1 MRSANN
7 CGNVRLNFQ
16 TKLVLSFL
24 CAVSLGCMGFNVA
37 LSNVYNAIQ
46 SPLPCSSE
54 DGSTCG
60 HGEPQLHQDLIVA
73 MPCQNNDFEP
83 FRKTA
88 VVTLN
93 TGPSKYL
100 QAYING
106 TIVLGLSVKNHSKI
120 DVDLVLMEIKNK
132 PLPDAVWS
140 LLAEVGWKRCVVNK
154 IEPPRRPHRNFAD
167 QFTKLHMWGLLSYK
181 SVVYMDS
188 DTFAVGP
195 MDNLLTVDLDGK
207 RIGASRDFRGMK
219 WTKGFNLGVC
229 KIQPN
234 ATEYNRLLELVQSDS
249 VEYEN
254 AMSEQGWL
262 NVVYKDE
269 WKDIGLWNNAN
280 MAALSK
286 MNESK
291 EGLNVIHLTAP
302 KPWKC
307 NDHDHELIQKYCKLW
322 KDYL

>member
-1 MRSANN
+1 MRRAE
-7 CGNVRLNFQ
+7 NVRLNFPA
-16 TKLVLSFL
+16 KLILLFL
-24 CAVSLGCMGFNVA
+24 CSVALGAIGFSVA
-37 LSNVYNAIQ
+37 LSNVYHTIQ
-46 SPLPCSSE
+46 APIACSSE
-54 DGSTCG
+54 DGSNCS
-60 HGEPQLHQDLIVA
+60 HGEPQLHQDLVVA
-73 MPCQNNDFEP
+73 ATPCQNNDFEP
-83 FRKTA
+83 FRNTA

-93 TGPSKYL
+93 TGPSKYV

-106 TIVLGLSVKNHSKI
+106 TVVLGLSVKKHSKI
-120 DVDLVLMEIKNK
+120 DVDLILMEIKHK
-132 PLPDAVWS
+132 PLPDAVWP
-140 LLAEVGWKRCVVNK
+140 LLTQVGWKRCVVNK

-167 QFTKLHMWGLLSYK
+167 QFTKLHMWGLLPYK

-195 MDNLLTVDLDGK
+195 IDALLTMDLDGK
-207 RIGASRDFRGMK
+207 RIGASRDFRAMK

-234 ATEYNRLLELVQSDS
+234 ATEYSRLLELVRSDS

-254 AMSEQGWL
+254 TMSEQGWL

-269 WKDIGLWNNAN
+269 WKDIGFWNNAN

-286 MNESK
+286 MNESQ
-291 EGLNVIHLTAP
+291 EGLNVIHLTSP

-307 NDHDHELIQKYCKLW
+307 NDPHHEQIQKYCKLW